1 MHQSHLLP
9 SSASPVSLSPGSS
22 QRTSPVGSNLIS
34 LTISR
39 TNAYLKRK
47 NAMLHSSLS
56 GAPCLDFFFPFY
68 FAAPPCPHI
77 CFAARWGRPDR
88 KWRFSAACDG
98 GRESRAHKSP
108 SPLALH
114 AIPALLHH
122 QPSLS
127 PLLSSPLPPPSHLSS
142 SGVTKGARCLVPE
155 NVPTY
160 QKAPGLHVEAAQR
173 RKRSR

>member
-1 MHQSHLLP
+1 MHQSHLPP
-9 SSASPVSLSPGSS
+9 SSASPVSLSPGPS

-34 LTISR
+34 VTISR

-56 GAPCLDFFFPFY
+56 GAPRLDFFFFPFTSQL
-68 FAAPPCPHI
+68 PPH
-77 CFAARWGRPDR
+77 
-88 KWRFSAACDG
+88 
-98 GRESRAHKSP
+98 P
-108 SPLALH
+108 SPVH
-114 AIPALLHH
+114 TSQGGDGQTGSGDSR
-122 QPSLS
+122 QPVTEEENRARTSLPLRWLFMPS
-127 PLLSSPLPPPSHLSS
+127 RPSSTTNPPSLLSSPLPPPSHLSS